1 MIFKIRGK
9 EIDQFISFSFFS
21 YRHCAREGGVV
32 DFHQNS
38 KVSAIYQSNIG
49 FILKVQEYLIPL
61 TPLRLQYS
69 N

>member
-9 EIDQFISFSFFS
+9 GIQFISFSIFP
-21 YRHCAREGGVV
+21 YRCCAREGGVV
-32 DFHQNS
+32 VFHQNS

-49 FILKVQEYLIPL
+49 FILKVQEYFIPF
-61 TPLRLQYS
+61 TPSQLQYS